1 MFQAALHTAACPV
14 AHAAHAVAIPTLSST
29 CALSTT
35 TIRQSSDPHHI
46 DAANHMKLL
55 YIWNTMVSLPT
66 IAKMVCPD
74 CRLSEFTNMQGP
86 FNHTRLEHHL
96 EYGGHDECMQACAVV
111 VEKREEVGES
121 EWVLKNGIELHR

>member
-1 MFQAALHTAACPV
+1 MFQAALHAAARPV

-29 CALSTT
+29 HALSTT
-35 TIRQSSDPHHI
+35 AIRQSSDPHHI
-46 DAANHMKLL
+46 DAANHTKLL

-74 CRLSEFTNMQGP
+74 CGLSEFTNMQGP
-86 FNHTRLEHHL
+86 FNHTRLGHHP
-96 EYGGHDECMQACAVV
+96 EYGGHDECMQACTVV
-111 VEKREEVGES
+111 VEKGEEVGES